1 MEDLDQPRQIHDG
14 GGIVRL
20 KLQQE
25 WLVMILLLL
34 LVPPMKSQ
42 DTAKEAV
49 TVTGK
54 WTVSIQGQRGPRTQK
69 MTLQQDG
76 NKISGS
82 VQGRWRRPRSSGD
95 SGRKQYSLHSQRE
108 HTSRC
113 NDAGIPRDDSGP
125 FDERIDPGSHWPGL
139 LVCKTKRRLRQ

>member
-1 MEDLDQPRQIHDG
+1 M
-14 GGIVRL
+14 RL
-20 KLQQE
+20 KLQQQ
-25 WLVMILLLL
+25 WLVMILLLV

-54 WTVSIQGQRGPRTQK
+54 WTVSIQGQHGPRTQK

-82 VQGRWRRPRSSGD
+82 IQGNGGDQDLQGTVEGNNIHFTVSVNTPRGAMTLEYLGTIQGHSMKGSIQGPIGRGSWSATRDGD
-95 SGRKQYSLHSQRE
+95 
-108 HTSRC
+108 
-113 NDAGIPRDDSGP
+113 
-125 FDERIDPGSHWPGL
+125 
-139 LVCKTKRRLRQ
+139 